1 MIQIELNLPESAF
14 SALRSTPDEFAQE
27 LLIAAVVKWY
37 EVGILSQ
44 SKASEIAGISREA
57 FLQALNRFSV
67 SPFQT
72 NLEELTAEVS
82 LQHLKIEPPQ
92 RNFLLTVAALGKS
105 GQSNISESDEEIL
118 RNEIDPIYGWR
129 SNPEGQP

>member
-37 EVGILSQ
+37 EVGIISQ

-72 NLEELTAEVS
+72 NLEELTEEVS

>member
-57 FLQALNRFSV
+57 FLQALNRFGV

>member
-1 MIQIELNLPESAF
+1 MIQVELNLPESAC

-37 EVGILSQ
+37 EVGIISQ
-44 SKASEIAGISREA
+44 SKASEIAGISRQA

-72 NLEELTAEVS
+72 NLEELTEEVS
-82 LQHLKIEPPQ
+82 LQHLKTEPPQ
-92 RNFLLTVAALGKS
+92 QNFLLTVAALGES

-118 RNEIDPIYGWR
+118 RNEIDPIYGIT
-129 SNPEGQP
+129 P